1 MLRRRLP
8 IHDCR
13 NRNAPGDRSGAGDP
27 RRVETRFGT
36 SPMYVAEDGTR
47 RYRIDAEGADIDAF
61 DPKLNEVDPGWR
73 DHLTNWRDD

>member
-1 MLRRRLP
+1 MQTGLVKRPDSKLLM
-8 IHDCR
+8 ITTSS
-13 NRNAPGDRSGAGDP
+13 GDLDTVVIAMRPETD
-27 RRVETRFGT
+27 RVH
-36 SPMYVAEDGTR
+36 VAEDGTR